1 MRTDIEKD
9 LLIQAIDS
17 YRRSII
23 VISPD
28 LKIRAANKISK
39 ELESEDIK
47 VGRLCHQALYNRET
61 PCDTCL
67 AKEVLATGRPAVR
80 KGREGIMSLE
90 KVSCL
95 YSYPIFTKGKITSL
109 AIMDFSM
116 STMEKMEERLHQSNS
131 FLNNLIKSA
140 VDAIIASDMNGDILI
155 FNDTACEIAGYK
167 AEEVIGKLSIREI
180 YPGDGAKN
188 VMKMLRSDQ
197 YGGKGTLRSY
207 RVDIRKKNGDA
218 IPINLNAAIVYD
230 GDKEVAT
237 LGFFHDLRETLKIE
251 SELEKTRVQLLQ
263 AEKMSSLG
271 ELAAGVAH
279 QLNNPLGGI
288 TLYTQLMME
297 DYELPDDA
305 KKDLERILQDAQ
317 RCSNIVKEL
326 LKFSRQT
333 SNEIYPRDVNQILS
347 ETLFLV
353 ENQTLFQNIS
363 IEKDFQESLPSVPV
377 DIQKIKHVFMN
388 IILNAADA
396 MEGKGILTLSSWL
409 APSRDR
415 VCVEISD
422 TGPGI
427 EEDILLKIFDPF
439 FTTKE
444 QGKGTGLGLSLAYRI
459 VEDHGGKIFAESKV
473 GLGTVFIIEL
483 MLNPPPQPDTGDNG
497 NGQ

>member
-17 YRRSII
+17 FRRSII
-23 VISPD
+23 IISPD
-28 LKIRAANKISK
+28 LKILSANQAVLKSGTSGITIGS
-39 ELESEDIK
+39 
-47 VGRLCHQALYNRET
+47 LCHEALYHRKQ
-61 PCDTCL
+61 PCENCL
-67 AKEVLATGRPAVR
+67 AKEVLSTGKPAVR
-80 KGREGIMSLE
+80 KGKEGIMSLE

-95 YSYPIFTKGKITSL
+95 YSFPMLTNDRITSL

-116 STMEKMEERLHQSNS
+116 STMEKMEERLHHSNS

-140 VDAIIASDMNGDILI
+140 IDGIIASDMTGKILI
-155 FNDTACEIAGYK
+155 FNKAASKITGYSVD
-167 AEEVIGKLSIREI
+167 EVIGKLDIRKI
-180 YPGDGAKN
+180 YPDDGAKK
-188 VMKMLRSDQ
+188 VMKMLRSDEN
-197 YGGKGTLRSY
+197 GTKGTLRSY
-207 RVDIRKKNGDA
+207 RVDLKKKDNEI
-218 IPINLNAAIVYD
+218 IPISLNAAIVYED
-230 GDKEVAT
+230 EKEIAT
-237 LGFFHDLRETLKIE
+237 IGFFHDLRETLKIE
-251 SELEKTRVQLLQ
+251 AELEKTRIQLLQ

-297 DYELPDDA
+297 EYDLPENA
-305 KKDLERILQDAQ
+305 KKDLDRILQDAQ

-333 SNEIYPRDVNQILS
+333 SNEIHPQDINQILS

-353 ENQTLFQNIS
+353 EHQTLFQNIV
-363 IEKDFQESLPSVPV
+363 IEKDFQQSLPLVPV

-396 MEGKGILTLSSWL
+396 MEGKGLLSLSSWL

-415 VCVEISD
+415 VCIEISD

-444 QGKGTGLGLSLAYRI
+444 QGKGTGLGLSMAYRI
-459 VEDHGGKIFAESKV
+459 IEDHGGKIFAESKV
-473 GLGTVFIIEL
+473 GVGTVFFIEL
-483 MLNPPPQPDTGDNG
+483 MLTPPPHHPAGDRNNG
-497 NGQ
+497 K

>member
-9 LLIQAIDS
+9 LLLQAIDS
-17 YRRSII
+17 FKRSII
-23 VISPD
+23 IISPD
-28 LKIRAANKISK
+28 LKIISANKAVYKSGTK
-39 ELESEDIK
+39 NIK
-47 VGRLCHQALYNRET
+47 IGRLCHKALYNRKI
-61 PCDTCL
+61 PCDNCL
-67 AKEVLATGRPAVR
+67 AKAVMDTKKPAVR
-80 KGREGIMSLE
+80 KGKEGIMSLE

-95 YSYPIFTKGKITSL
+95 YSYPIFDDNKITSL

-116 STMEKMEERLHQSNS
+116 STMEKMEERLHHSNS

-140 VDAIIASDMNGDILI
+140 IDGIIASDMNGRILI
-155 FNDTACEIAGYK
+155 FNDAACKITGYHVD
-167 AEEVIGKLSIREI
+167 EVIGKLDIRQI
-180 YPGDGAKN
+180 YPKGGAKH

-197 YGGKGTLRSY
+197 SGEKGTLRSF
-207 RVDIRKKNGDA
+207 RVDLCKKDREI
-218 IPINLNAAIVYD
+218 IPISLNAAIVYED
-230 GDKEVAT
+230 GRETAT

-251 SELEKTRVQLLQ
+251 AELEKTRVQLLQ

-297 DYELPDDA
+297 DYDLPENA
-305 KKDLERILQDAQ
+305 RKDLERILQDAQ

-333 SNEIYPRDVNQILS
+333 SNEIHPQDINRILS

-353 ENQTLFQNIS
+353 ENQTLFQNIVV
-363 IEKDFQESLPSVPV
+363 EKDFQQSLPLVPV

-396 MEGKGILTLSSWL
+396 MEGKGLLSLSTWL

-415 VCVEISD
+415 VCIEISD

-427 EEDILLKIFDPF
+427 EDDVLLKIFDTF

-444 QGKGTGLGLSLAYRI
+444 QGKGTGLGLSMAYRI
-459 VEDHGGKIFAESKV
+459 IEDHGGKIFAESKV
-473 GLGTVFIIEL
+473 GVGTVFFVEL
-483 MLNPPPQPDTGDNG
+483 MLTTPAQNTAGDTSNEK
-497 NGQ
+497 